1 MIYVGERESD
11 FTNLVDTFTYRV
23 AFIALICL
31 AVAGVIAIPIARL
44 IVRPI
49 IELVAANRHL
59 ERGDMSVRVHPAG
72 SGEIALLGRSFN
84 SMVETLEET
93 QRALAQKE
101 KLASMGQLAAGVA
114 HELNNPLGTILL
126 YSDVMYRDAAEDD
139 QRREDLKMIID
150 EAYRCKTIVADL
162 LNFARDQEIMVQDTN
177 LNALITNLVEK
188 SRRGPRFGK
197 LELVCLLDQHLPII
211 HADPDPAVG
220 KHGHVDQGARSA
232 LSRRQEREA
241 RVDSL
246 HREDTADAPQA
257 RVVVDLRPQV
267 APNGIAGFFL

>member
-1 MIYVGERESD
+1 MSVYPLLDNLGSVQGMVVTAYLFNNDFSFVDFMTKVAKIETATIFLGDLRVSTNVLNTNGTRAVGTRVSQAVYNQVLLKGQIYAGRAFVVNDWYFGNYVPLHDHRNKIVGMIYVGERESD

-49 IELVAANRHL
+49 IELVDANRHL

-101 KLASMGQLAAGVA
+101 KLASMGQLAAGW
-114 HELNNPLGTILL
+114 PM
-126 YSDVMYRDAAEDD
+126 S
-139 QRREDLKMIID
+139 
-150 EAYRCKTIVADL
+150 
-162 LNFARDQEIMVQDTN
+162 
-177 LNALITNLVEK
+177 
-188 SRRGPRFGK
+188 
-197 LELVCLLDQHLPII
+197 
-211 HADPDPAVG
+211 
-220 KHGHVDQGARSA
+220 
-232 LSRRQEREA
+232 
-241 RVDSL
+241 
-246 HREDTADAPQA
+246 
-257 RVVVDLRPQV
+257 
-267 APNGIAGFFL
+267 